1 MKNFG
6 KRLKTIALFL
16 VTVILFQSCVVYDL
30 KRPVTLKQ
38 ASEEQKKVKIRTIA
52 NKTFKYHYISFEEG
66 VYYGVKRKSGEF
78 TKVQLNDAEIIQV
91 LSQNKS
97 GSDWATVAA
106 IALPV
111 IAILILALTYE
122 PTFKLGSPLSKA
134 D

>member
-6 KRLKTIALFL
+6 KWLKTIALFL
-16 VTVILFQSCVVYDL
+16 VTFILFQSCVVYDL

-38 ASEEQKKVKIRTIA
+38 ASMEQKKVKIKTKANQTI
-52 NKTFKYHYISFEEG
+52 KYHYISFEDG
-66 VYYGVKRKSGEF
+66 NYYGVKRKSGEF
-78 TKVQLNDAEIIQV
+78 TKVKLNDTEIIQV

-106 IALPV
+106 ITLPV

-122 PTFKLGSPLSKA
+122 PSIEIGSPIGQA
-134 D
+134 N